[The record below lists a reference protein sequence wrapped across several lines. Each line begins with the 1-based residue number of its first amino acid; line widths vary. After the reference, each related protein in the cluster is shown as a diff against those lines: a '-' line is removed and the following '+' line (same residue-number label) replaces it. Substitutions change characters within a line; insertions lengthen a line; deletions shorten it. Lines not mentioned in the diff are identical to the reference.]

1 MSKNNEIM
9 EPEVIEN
16 TDVLEPEVY
25 DEPEESGISLGKLAL
40 GVGFVAG
47 GIGILCYKFKG
58 KFEEHQVK
66 KLKKKGYGYQTYYIA
81 KSEYDEGKRYI
92 RFSRGENN
100 GVKVEVGLEHL
111 LYFL

>member
-25 DEPEESGISLGKLAL
+25 DEPEESGIGLGKLAL
-40 GVGFVAG
+40 GVGLVAG
-47 GIGILCYKFKG
+47 GIGFLCYKFKG

-66 KLKKKGYGYQTYYIA
+66 KLKNKGYVVIKPEDEDDIFEDADYIEDIEET
-81 KSEYDEGKRYI
+81 SEEETSEEEK
-92 RFSRGENN
+92 
-100 GVKVEVGLEHL
+100 
-111 LYFL
+111 

>member
-1 MSKNNEIM
+1 MSKNDEIM

-16 TDVLEPEVY
+16 NIDVLDPEVY

-40 GVGFVAG
+40 GVGLVAG

-66 KLKKKGYGYQTYYIA
+66 KLKNKGYVVIKPEDEEDVFEDADCIEDVEDIEET
-81 KSEYDEGKRYI
+81 SEEEK
-92 RFSRGENN
+92 
-100 GVKVEVGLEHL
+100 
-111 LYFL
+111 

>member
-16 TDVLEPEVY
+16 DIDVLEPEVY

-40 GVGFVAG
+40 GVGLVAG

-66 KLKKKGYGYQTYYIA
+66 KLKNKGYVVIKPEDEEDIFEDADCIEDFEDIEET
-81 KSEYDEGKRYI
+81 SEEEK
-92 RFSRGENN
+92 
-100 GVKVEVGLEHL
+100 
-111 LYFL
+111 

>member
-1 MSKNNEIM
+1 MNKNNEIM

-40 GVGFVAG
+40 GVGLVAG
-47 GIGILCYKFKG
+47 GIGILCYKFKD

-66 KLKKKGYGYQTYYIA
+66 KLKKKGYVVIKPEDEDDVFEDKDDDFDIEDIEET
-81 KSEYDEGKRYI
+81 SEE
-92 RFSRGENN
+92 E
-100 GVKVEVGLEHL
+100 E
-111 LYFL
+111 

>member
-1 MSKNNEIM
+1 MSKNDEII

-40 GVGFVAG
+40 GVGLVAG
-47 GIGILCYKFKG
+47 GIGILCYKFKD

-66 KLKKKGYGYQTYYIA
+66 KLKNKGYVVIKPEDEDDIFDDDDCVEDIEDIEET
-81 KSEYDEGKRYI
+81 SEEEK
-92 RFSRGENN
+92 
-100 GVKVEVGLEHL
+100 
-111 LYFL
+111 

>member
-40 GVGFVAG
+40 GVGLVAG
-47 GIGILCYKFKG
+47 GIGILCYKFKD

-66 KLKKKGYGYQTYYIA
+66 KLKKKGYVVIKPEDEDDVFEDKDDDFDIEDIEET
-81 KSEYDEGKRYI
+81 SEEEK
-92 RFSRGENN
+92 
-100 GVKVEVGLEHL
+100 
-111 LYFL
+111 

>member
-16 TDVLEPEVY
+16 DIDVLEPEVY

-40 GVGFVAG
+40 GVGLVAG
-47 GIGILCYKFKG
+47 GIGFLCYKFKG

-66 KLKKKGYGYQTYYIA
+66 KLKNKGYVVIKPEDEDDIFEDDDCIEDIENIEET
-81 KSEYDEGKRYI
+81 SEEEK
-92 RFSRGENN
+92 
-100 GVKVEVGLEHL
+100 
-111 LYFL
+111 

>member
-1 MSKNNEIM
+1 MSKNDEIM
-9 EPEVIEN
+9 ESEVIEN

-40 GVGFVAG
+40 GVGLVAG

-66 KLKKKGYGYQTYYIA
+66 KLKNKGYVVIKPEDEEDIFEDADCIEDIEDIEET
-81 KSEYDEGKRYI
+81 SEEEK
-92 RFSRGENN
+92 
-100 GVKVEVGLEHL
+100 
-111 LYFL
+111 

>member
-40 GVGFVAG
+40 GVGLVAG
-47 GIGILCYKFKG
+47 GIGFLCYKFKG

-66 KLKKKGYGYQTYYIA
+66 KLKNKGYVVIKPEDEDDIFEDADYIEDIEET
-81 KSEYDEGKRYI
+81 SEEETSEEEK
-92 RFSRGENN
+92 
-100 GVKVEVGLEHL
+100 
-111 LYFL
+111 

>member
-40 GVGFVAG
+40 GVGLVAG
-47 GIGILCYKFKG
+47 GIGFLCYKFKG

-66 KLKKKGYGYQTYYIA
+66 KLKNKGYVVIKPEDEDDSLEDDDCIEDIEET
-81 KSEYDEGKRYI
+81 SEEEK
-92 RFSRGENN
+92 
-100 GVKVEVGLEHL
+100 
-111 LYFL
+111 

>member
-1 MSKNNEIM
+1 MSKNENEIM

-40 GVGFVAG
+40 GVGLVAG
-47 GIGILCYKFKG
+47 GIGFLCYKFKG

-66 KLKKKGYGYQTYYIA
+66 KLKNKGYVVIKPEDEEDIFEDADCIEDIEDIEET
-81 KSEYDEGKRYI
+81 SEEEK
-92 RFSRGENN
+92 
-100 GVKVEVGLEHL
+100 
-111 LYFL
+111 

>member
-40 GVGFVAG
+40 GVGLVAG

-66 KLKKKGYGYQTYYIA
+66 KLKKKGYVVIKPEDEDDVIEDADYIENIEET
-81 KSEYDEGKRYI
+81 SEE
-92 RFSRGENN
+92 E
-100 GVKVEVGLEHL
+100 E
-111 LYFL
+111 

>member
-16 TDVLEPEVY
+16 NIDVSEPEVY
-25 DEPEESGISLGKLAL
+25 DEPEESGIGLGKLAL
-40 GVGFVAG
+40 GVGLVAG

-66 KLKKKGYGYQTYYIA
+66 KLKKKGYVVIKPEDEDDIFEDEDADYIEDIEET
-81 KSEYDEGKRYI
+81 SEEEK
-92 RFSRGENN
+92 
-100 GVKVEVGLEHL
+100 
-111 LYFL
+111 

>member
-1 MSKNNEIM
+1 MSKNDEIM

-25 DEPEESGISLGKLAL
+25 DETEESGISLGKLAL
-40 GVGFVAG
+40 GVGLVAG

-66 KLKKKGYGYQTYYIA
+66 KLKKKGYVVIKPEDEDDIFEDDDCIEDIEET
-81 KSEYDEGKRYI
+81 SEEEK
-92 RFSRGENN
+92 
-100 GVKVEVGLEHL
+100 
-111 LYFL
+111 

>member
-40 GVGFVAG
+40 GVGLVAG

-66 KLKKKGYGYQTYYIA
+66 KLKKKGYVVIKPEDEDDIFEDEDDDYVENIEET
-81 KSEYDEGKRYI
+81 SEE
-92 RFSRGENN
+92 E
-100 GVKVEVGLEHL
+100 
-111 LYFL
+111 

>member
-16 TDVLEPEVY
+16 DIDVLEPEVY
-25 DEPEESGISLGKLAL
+25 DETEESGISLGKLAL
-40 GVGFVAG
+40 GVGLVAG

-66 KLKKKGYGYQTYYIA
+66 KLKNKGYVVIKPEDEEDIFEDADCIEDVEDIEET
-81 KSEYDEGKRYI
+81 SEDEK
-92 RFSRGENN
+92 
-100 GVKVEVGLEHL
+100 
-111 LYFL
+111 

>member
-25 DEPEESGISLGKLAL
+25 DEPEESGIGLGKLAL
-40 GVGFVAG
+40 GVGLVAG

-66 KLKKKGYGYQTYYIA
+66 KLKKKGYVVIKPEDEDEDEDDVFEDKDDDFDIEDIEET
-81 KSEYDEGKRYI
+81 SEEEK
-92 RFSRGENN
+92 
-100 GVKVEVGLEHL
+100 
-111 LYFL
+111 

>member
-1 MSKNNEIM
+1 MSKNENEIM

-40 GVGFVAG
+40 GVGLVAG
-47 GIGILCYKFKG
+47 GIGFLCYKFKG

-66 KLKKKGYGYQTYYIA
+66 KLKNKGYVVIKPEDEEDIFEDDDCIKDIEDIEET
-81 KSEYDEGKRYI
+81 SEDEK
-92 RFSRGENN
+92 
-100 GVKVEVGLEHL
+100 
-111 LYFL
+111 

>member
-25 DEPEESGISLGKLAL
+25 DEPEESGIGLGKLAL
-40 GVGFVAG
+40 GVGLVAG
-47 GIGILCYKFKG
+47 GIGILCYKFKD

-66 KLKKKGYGYQTYYIA
+66 KLKKKGYVVIKPEDEDDIFEDADYIEDIEET
-81 KSEYDEGKRYI
+81 SEEETSEEEK
-92 RFSRGENN
+92 
-100 GVKVEVGLEHL
+100 
-111 LYFL
+111 

>member
-40 GVGFVAG
+40 GVGLVAG
-47 GIGILCYKFKG
+47 GIGFLCYKFKG

-66 KLKKKGYGYQTYYIA
+66 KLKNKGYVVIKPEDEDDIFEDDCIEDIEDIEET
-81 KSEYDEGKRYI
+81 SEEEEK
-92 RFSRGENN
+92 
-100 GVKVEVGLEHL
+100 
-111 LYFL
+111 

>member
-1 MSKNNEIM
+1 MSKNENEIM

-40 GVGFVAG
+40 GVGLVAG
-47 GIGILCYKFKG
+47 GIGFLCYKFKG

-66 KLKKKGYGYQTYYIA
+66 KLKNKGYVVIKPEDEEDIFEDADCIEDIEDIEET
-81 KSEYDEGKRYI
+81 SEDEK
-92 RFSRGENN
+92 
-100 GVKVEVGLEHL
+100 
-111 LYFL
+111 

>member
-25 DEPEESGISLGKLAL
+25 DEPEESGIGLGKLAL
-40 GVGFVAG
+40 GVGLVAG
-47 GIGILCYKFKG
+47 GIGFLCYKFKG

-66 KLKKKGYGYQTYYIA
+66 KLKKKGYVVIKPEDEEDSFEDADCIEDIEDIEET
-81 KSEYDEGKRYI
+81 SEEEK
-92 RFSRGENN
+92 
-100 GVKVEVGLEHL
+100 
-111 LYFL
+111 

>member
-16 TDVLEPEVY
+16 DIDVLEPEVY
-25 DEPEESGISLGKLAL
+25 DETEESGISLGKLAL
-40 GVGFVAG
+40 GVGLVAG

-66 KLKKKGYGYQTYYIA
+66 KLKNKGYVVIKPEDEDDIFEDDDCIEDIEDIEET
-81 KSEYDEGKRYI
+81 SEEEK
-92 RFSRGENN
+92 
-100 GVKVEVGLEHL
+100 
-111 LYFL
+111 

>member
-16 TDVLEPEVY
+16 DIDVLEPEVY

-40 GVGFVAG
+40 GVGLVAG

-66 KLKKKGYGYQTYYIA
+66 KLKNKGYVVIKPEDEEDIFEDADCIEDVEDIEET
-81 KSEYDEGKRYI
+81 SEDEK
-92 RFSRGENN
+92 
-100 GVKVEVGLEHL
+100 
-111 LYFL
+111 